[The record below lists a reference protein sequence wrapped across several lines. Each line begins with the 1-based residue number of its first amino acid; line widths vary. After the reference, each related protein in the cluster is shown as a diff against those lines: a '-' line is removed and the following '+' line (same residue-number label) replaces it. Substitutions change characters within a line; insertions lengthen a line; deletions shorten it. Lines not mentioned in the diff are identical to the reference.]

1 MMVSEPGFHP
11 AGHTSPC
18 LSVYCRRRNV
28 TIIAKLRLTKVG
40 WLQIHG
46 FQIKYL
52 EGLDE
57 SERLVDGSAD
67 GEVVHGD
74 LAEDAPVV
82 DDEEAAQRVTVVL
95 EVDTVVLG

>member
-1 MMVSEPGFHP
+1 MGE
-11 AGHTSPC
+11 
-18 LSVYCRRRNV
+18 N
-28 TIIAKLRLTKVG
+28 
-40 WLQIHG
+40 HG

-95 EVDTVVLG
+95 EVDTVVLRRMNS

>member
-1 MMVSEPGFHP
+1 MGE
-11 AGHTSPC
+11 
-18 LSVYCRRRNV
+18 N
-28 TIIAKLRLTKVG
+28 
-40 WLQIHG
+40 HG

>member
-1 MMVSEPGFHP
+1 M
-11 AGHTSPC
+11 
-18 LSVYCRRRNV
+18 YCERRNI
-28 TIIAKLRLTKVG
+28 TLGAKLKLTKIGRV
-40 WLQIHG
+40 QNHYNG

>member
-1 MMVSEPGFHP
+1 MQGRFPKFE
-11 AGHTSPC
+11 
-18 LSVYCRRRNV
+18 
-28 TIIAKLRLTKVG
+28 
-40 WLQIHG
+40 
-46 FQIKYL
+46 YL

-57 SERLVDGSAD
+57 SERFVDGAAD

-95 EVDTVVLG
+95 EVDTVVLE